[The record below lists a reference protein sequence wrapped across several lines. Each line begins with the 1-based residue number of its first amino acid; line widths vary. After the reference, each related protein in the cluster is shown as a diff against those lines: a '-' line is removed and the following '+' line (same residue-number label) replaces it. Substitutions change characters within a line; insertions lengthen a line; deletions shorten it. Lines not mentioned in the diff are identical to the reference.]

1 MSRQRKVEGAGIISV
16 GVAACAAC
24 CAGPVI
30 GFLSAAGLLTAAG
43 FAAFGAVAV
52 LLLVPVAVW
61 LVRRRGRAAACSAA
75 VEEPVRVRWAVVRSE
90 TATPEAV
97 AEITR

>member
-1 MSRQRKVEGAGIISV
+1 MKRQRKVEGAGIVGV

-43 FAAFGAVAV
+43 FAAFGAIA
-52 LLLVPVAVW
+52 LLLLIPVAVW
-61 LVRRRGRAAACSAA
+61 WVRRRRRVAACA
-75 VEEPVRVRWAVVRSE
+75 VETEGPVPV
-90 TATPEAV
+90 TLGLGG
-97 AEITR
+97 